1 MDLIPRGF
9 FTNDLFDDF
18 SISKENNMK
27 CDIYEKDGNYHIE
40 MDIPGFNKEDIKVE
54 AKNDYLTI
62 TAEKTSENNNDDC
75 DRNYV
80 HRERT
85 YGKYQRSFY
94 LNGLD
99 SENIDAEFNGG
110 VLKIMVPKK
119 DDNDNKK
126 YIEIK

>member
-18 SISKENNMK
+18 SLSRENNMK
-27 CDIYEKDGNYHIE
+27 CDIYEKYGNYHIE
-40 MDIPGFNKEDIKVE
+40 VDIPGFNKEDIKVE

-62 TAEKTSENNNDDC
+62 TAEKTSENNNDDS

-99 SENIDAEFNGG
+99 KENIDAEFNGG

-126 YIEIK
+126 YIEIR

>member
-1 MDLIPRGF
+1 MDLIPRSF
-9 FTNDLFDDF
+9 LNNNLFDDF
-18 SISKENNMK
+18 SLLRENNMK

-40 MDIPGFNKEDIKVE
+40 VDIPGFNKEDIKIE

-62 TAEKTSENNNDDC
+62 TAEKSTDNKDESGDK
-75 DRNYV
+75 NYI

-99 SENIDAEFNGG
+99 SETIDAEFNGG